1 MYFHNCSN
9 LSANT
14 NYKIFLTPHPHP
26 SIGIGNPRGN
36 ENPFLL
42 TMGIFWFRVHNWWA
56 KQIRENATLAR
67 QEARNG
73 EYDDTLPPEVFED
86 EWIYNRARQYTIA
99 THQHI
104 VYNEWLPNF
113 IPRAFQDN
121 SGDLYPYT
129 RTPGYSAYYDRSG
142 YNPAINPQV
151 AHIFQSAAM
160 RFGHTVV
167 TPGIWRRQA
176 E

>member
-1 MYFHNCSN
+1 
-9 LSANT
+9 
-14 NYKIFLTPHPHP
+14 
-26 SIGIGNPRGN
+26 
-36 ENPFLL
+36 
-42 TMGIFWFRVHNWWA
+42 MGILWFRVHNWWA
-56 KQIRENATLAR
+56 AR
-67 QEARNG
+67 LRQRYHANNEEEPA
-73 EYDDTLPPEVFED
+73 EEWDED
-86 EWIYNRARQYTIA
+86 EWIYNRARQFTIA

-104 VYNEWLPNF
+104 VYTQWLPQF
-113 IPRAFQDN
+113 IPRAFADN
-121 SGDLYPYT
+121 GGAIYPYKT
-129 RTPGYSAYYDRSG
+129 TPGYSAYFGRSG